1 MFQFRGWQTSM
12 AAIMLG
18 ATTFAGA
25 AEPVP
30 VFDSLADLFAADA
43 LARTDIPFERGDLT
57 TVDCRFHEGRRMRRI
72 EVTFTSQEYRG
83 VRCSHDAVV
92 FLPEGEPAAMAR
104 DAAAIVLG
112 GDSLNV
118 TDPKLDRVESI
129 VVELGVPLMV
139 IKQALLANQFGAR
152 NAGELMSFG
161 DLSFMET
168 GDARENGYYA
178 LSRIF
183 TAAATVAG
191 KLPELQA
198 KRFVVSGGSKG
209 GMAAVI
215 ACAGDPR
222 IVGAFPTAWN
232 AVDFREGTQLKG
244 ERWGWDVKP
253 KPTGPA
259 GEPARKVLALF
270 DSPHGA
276 TYRRL
281 FEPAQWGDLLKDKV
295 VIPAVGTNDPLYHLL
310 AGQAAWDAL
319 ECRKSFVRVPNYP
332 HGGGHRQHVI
342 GWSFTVAAA
351 LLGRKMPTARIEAR
365 DEGDEVAVY
374 VTARGAEH
382 ALRAVL
388 WVADD
393 PTGDYRKAKW
403 EIRQRLEN
411 PPDGQATL
419 VTHLPRPASGTTAF
433 FVHLVDAGQTT
444 TAIASSN
451 VVEIGTPVI
460 HELTDGR

>member
-1 MFQFRGWQTSM
+1 MFRYR
-12 AAIMLG
+12 ALRLAIATLVLG
-18 ATTFAGA
+18 ISTLALAD
-25 AEPVP
+25 EPVP
-30 VFDSLADLFAADA
+30 TFDSITELFAADA
-43 LARTDIPFERGDLT
+43 LAQTDIPFERGEVK
-57 TVDCRFHEGRRMRRI
+57 TVDCRFHEGQRMRRI
-72 EVTFTSQEYRG
+72 DLEFVSQEYRG
-83 VRCSHDAVV
+83 VKCSHEAVV
-92 FLPEGEPAAMAR
+92 FLPEGDLSATTR
-104 DAAAIVLG
+104 GTAAILLG

-118 TDPKLDRVESI
+118 TDPKLDRIESI

-139 IKQALLANQFGAR
+139 IKQALLADQFGAR

-161 DLSFMET
+161 DRSFLET

-191 KLPELQA
+191 QLPELEA

-232 AVDFREGTQLKG
+232 GVDFREGTQLKG
-244 ERWGWDVKP
+244 ERWGWDIKP

-281 FEPAQWGDLLKDKV
+281 FEPASWGDLLGNKV
-295 VIPAVGTNDPLYHLL
+295 VIPAVGTNDPLFHLL
-310 AGQAAWDAL
+310 AGQEAWDAL
-319 ECRKSFVRVPNYP
+319 DCRKSFVRVPNYG
-332 HGGGHRQHVI
+332 HGGKHRQHVV
-342 GWSFTVAAA
+342 GWNFTVAAA
-351 LLGRKMPTARIEAR
+351 LLGRKMPTARVEAR
-365 DEGDEVAVY
+365 DEGDQVAVY

-388 WVADD
+388 WVAND
-393 PTGDYRKAKW
+393 PTGDYRQAKW
-403 EIRQRLEN
+403 EIRHRLEN
-411 PPDGQATL
+411 PPDAQATL
-419 VTHLPRPASGTTAF
+419 ITHLPRPASGTTAF
-433 FVHLVDAGQTT
+433 FVHLVDVGQTT

-451 VVEIGTPVI
+451 VVEIGTPVV
-460 HELTDGR
+460 HKMSGAR